1 MCAAINVS
9 LACPINRQMSPRNV
23 FALLARRSVRWV
35 GPSDGCCRRTDRPS
49 CIVSALLA
57 GYCTVGLVLY
67 RRERRVS
74 PSPAACGLTTFTCT
88 MQSTSSDTDRGTTFN
103 VNALLTCR
111 YCSLQLRYHV
121 KYVLL
126 DTILLGPLQLDIQ
139 LNT

>member
-67 RRERRVS
+67 RREASEPLTSGLRLDDVYMYYAVHQQRRQPRHNFQRERVANLPLLFTAIALS
-74 PSPAACGLTTFTCT
+74 CQMCITRHYPVRTT
-88 MQSTSSDTDRGTTFN
+88 ST
-103 VNALLTCR
+103 
-111 YCSLQLRYHV
+111 
-121 KYVLL
+121 
-126 DTILLGPLQLDIQ
+126 
-139 LNT
+139 